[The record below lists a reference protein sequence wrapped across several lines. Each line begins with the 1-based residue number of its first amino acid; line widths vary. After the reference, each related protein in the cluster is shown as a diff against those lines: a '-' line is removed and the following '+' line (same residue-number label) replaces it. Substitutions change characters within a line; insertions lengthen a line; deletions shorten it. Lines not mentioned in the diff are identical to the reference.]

1 MESLAAMLPVGP
13 QDELAHRGARRRA
26 TRYPMHADV
35 KVVGAEASE
44 GVVLNA
50 SAGGLRVA
58 LDRGYREGQ
67 RIELDIE
74 LVNDRVSREAA
85 EVVWSRELP
94 DGWLVGLRFVR

>member
-13 QDELAHRGARRRA
+13 EDELAHRGARRRA

-35 KVVGAEASE
+35 RVVGPEASE

-58 LDRGYREGQ
+58 LDRGYAEGD
-67 RIELDIE
+67 RLEIEIE
-74 LVNDRVSREAA
+74 MVNDRTSRETA

-94 DGWLVGLRFVR
+94 DGWLVGLRFAR